1 MRYLAFPLAVVCLA
15 VLTTLTGCTPTEP
28 DEQGRELTAEQWQ
41 ARAERVKAQAEADA
55 KAAADKL
62 TRETARLQ
70 REAEAAATE
79 AAAKAA
85 ERKRAFDAAVAKLQ
99 SETGIKVAELASL
112 YDAEQASAQ
121 LAHNRTLLTIAERAA
136 EADAAAA
143 DRIATN
149 AATIDAA
156 ASQTE
161 AALAAIAAKQERIAG
176 LLAAGQTIASGFG
189 PGGVAVSSLLGLGG
203 ALFGVSKARK
213 ANEIQQAAK
222 KVVDALDV
230 AKIKSAE
237 FRAAFK
243 DPELSTLITKRMGP
257 EGVAL
262 VNSSQIR

>member
-1 MRYLAFPLAVVCLA
+1 MRYLALPLAVVCLA
-15 VLTTLTGCTPTEP
+15 VLTTLGGCTPTEP

-70 REAEAAATE
+70 REAEAAAAE
-79 AAAKAA
+79 AQAKAA
-85 ERKRAFDAAVAKLQ
+85 ERKRAFDAAVVRLQ

-161 AALAAIAAKQERIAG
+161 AALASIAAKQERIAG

-213 ANEIQQAAK
+213 AKQIEEASTR
-222 KVVDALDV
+222 VVDAIDAVKLADPDIALAFKSH
-230 AKIKSAE
+230 AKI
-237 FRAAFK
+237 
-243 DPELSTLITKRMGP
+243 LSEWMGP
-257 EGVAL
+257 AGVAL
-262 VNSSQIR
+262 VNKAQHS